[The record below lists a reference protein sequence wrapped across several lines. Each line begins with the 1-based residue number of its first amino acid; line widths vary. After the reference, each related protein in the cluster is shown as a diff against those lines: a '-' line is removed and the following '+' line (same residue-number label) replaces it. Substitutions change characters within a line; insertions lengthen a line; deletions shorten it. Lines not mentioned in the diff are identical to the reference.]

1 MRTQARKVAFSIIY
15 INLFEEK
22 QDAEAFNFLCQEEH
36 LKQKE
41 IEFANELISAYLNNK
56 DEIHNAV
63 QNVVTGYKMQRIYK
77 IDLALIYLA
86 VAEMRYTQT
95 PKLVAINETLELAKI
110 FSTEKSSAFIN
121 GVLAKID

>member
-1 MRTQARKVAFSIIY
+1 M
-15 INLFEEK
+15 
-22 QDAEAFNFLCQEEH
+22 
-36 LKQKE
+36 
-41 IEFANELISAYLNNK
+41 
-56 DEIHNAV
+56 